1 MHMKQKN
8 TMEYITLSND
18 VKVPTLGIGTYMINP
33 EDAENSVRE
42 ALKMG
47 YRCVDTANIY
57 GNEKAVG
64 RAIKSSGIDRAEVF
78 VSSKLWV
85 TEYSNEKAIDETLK
99 RLNIEYIDLLYLHQ
113 ATADFTGAYHR
124 MEKAYREGKIKALGI
139 SNFYGNDLK
148 EILAEAEIIPHIA
161 QYERHPYYVGKD
173 VQSVLDEHEIKVMA
187 WYPLGHGNNRLM
199 DEEVFKTLGQK

>member
-33 EDAENSVRE
+33 EDAENSIRE